1 MDRLLANQFTDL
13 NLQNKLGDTA
23 LLAASIK
30 NHPEIAKSLVEKGA
44 NLQIPNNSGDTPISI
59 ATDPQGRVGIFCHVL
74 PCCSQRKI
82 VLEI

>member
-1 MDRLLANQFTDL
+1 MLANQFTDL

-59 ATDPQGRVGIFCHVL
+59 ATDPQAMVGICGHVDT
-74 PCCSQRKI
+74 CSSQLRKF
-82 VLEI
+82 VLKI